1 VLAVPAV
8 GQKRP
13 DRDCPIHWRCLVPWQ
28 PRDAKRHTKKAD
40 TPKEQRMWSKIANDM
55 LAGGASE
62 GKAIRV
68 ASGVVKKRG
77 KR

>member
-1 VLAVPAV
+1 M
-8 GQKRP
+8 
-13 DRDCPIHWRCLVPWQ
+13 PWQ
-28 PRDAKRHTKKAD
+28 PRDAKRHIKKAD
-40 TPKEQRMWSKIANDM
+40 TQKEQRMWSKITNDM